1 MPTPNKATPSAPRR
15 IIRMRAL
22 SQRIGLSKTEIYRRI
37 QSGTFVTPLKLGERS
52 IGFDEAEV
60 EAWLAAL
67 PRVEG
72 KE

>member
-1 MPTPNKATPSAPRR
+1 
-15 IIRMRAL
+15 MRAL

>member
-1 MPTPNKATPSAPRR
+1 MPTPSKATSPAPRR

-22 SQRIGLSKTEIYRRI
+22 SQRIGLSKTEIYRRL
-37 QSGTFVTPLKLGERS
+37 QSGSFVTPLKLGERS

-60 EAWLAAL
+60 DAWLAAL

-72 KE
+72 K